1 MPIRISKEMKRYN
14 YLVGEID
21 AVYHEASLKLGLSDS
36 AMKILYALCDAG
48 EGCLLQ
54 EVCFYTG
61 LSKQT
66 INSALR
72 KLEEEGILY
81 LEPYNA
87 KSKKV
92 FLTEKGRKLTE
103 KTAYRIIQAENEI
116 FESWKKDD
124 VEQYLDL
131 TENYLLSLKRK
142 VQDMKSVE
150 AENSGME
157 GPETGRQTQN
167 G

>member
-1 MPIRISKEMKRYN
+1 MPKGISKEMKRYN

-36 AMKILYALCDAG
+36 AMKILYAICDVG

-87 KSKKV
+87 KSKKA
-92 FLTEKGRKLTE
+92 FLTEKGRELAE
-103 KTAYRIIQAENEI
+103 KTAYCIIQAENEI
-116 FESWKKDD
+116 FGSWKKED
-124 VEQYLDL
+124 VEQYLAL
-131 TENYLLSLKRK
+131 TEQYLMCLKRK
-142 VQDMKSVE
+142 VKDMKVSE
-150 AENSGME
+150 PKGKANHEE
-157 GPETGRQTQN
+157 GPEI
-167 G
+167 